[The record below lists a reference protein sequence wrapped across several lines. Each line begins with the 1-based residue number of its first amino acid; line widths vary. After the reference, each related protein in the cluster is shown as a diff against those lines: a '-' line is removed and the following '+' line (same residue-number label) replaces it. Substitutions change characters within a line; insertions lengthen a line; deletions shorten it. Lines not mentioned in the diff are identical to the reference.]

1 MIMYELTLFEFVIW
15 ISKLQQ
21 NLINHTIWSACL
33 HFRQRNMLE
42 YFDEKKFFIVFI
54 AS

>member
-1 MIMYELTLFEFVIW
+1 MSLNDHVWTDFIW